1 MQIKIRDSKTY
12 NECIINPVRNIGQ
25 REQLLIKSL
34 CYLQMM
40 CMNSEVD
47 KDKFDTFCSIIENAT
62 EEVEQLFCEEKRIE
76 DGTEQF
82 KF

>member
-1 MQIKIRDSKTY
+1 MQIIIRDSKTY
-12 NECIINPVRNIGQ
+12 NECIINSVRDIEQ
-25 REQLLIKSL
+25 KEQLLIKSL

-40 CMNSEVD
+40 CMNSEAD
-47 KDKFDTFCSIIENAT
+47 KDKFDEFSSIIDNTIKEVDELFI
-62 EEVEQLFCEEKRIE
+62 EEERVN